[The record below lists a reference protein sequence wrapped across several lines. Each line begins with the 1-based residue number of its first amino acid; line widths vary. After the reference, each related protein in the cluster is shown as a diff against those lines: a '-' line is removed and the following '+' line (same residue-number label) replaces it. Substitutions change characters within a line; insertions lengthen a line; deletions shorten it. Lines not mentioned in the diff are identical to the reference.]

1 MWKVEVVCQLIPD
14 SGTGLLLYPSG
25 PLSTR
30 RVIFLD
36 PFRMVASFI
45 ENKKVFQRGTRLM
58 CGEIGASALQR
69 STRNNPFCLTS
80 EYRQKKAEVTCELKA
95 MDLLTDTE
103 RRLTVERLL
112 KYQGTAKID
121 LNQISLQ
128 PLISRE
134 IDQKNVERLRDIFAK
149 DGCQRL
155 DIRNHVT
162 AVISRQHLE
171 RACRAAGLTPEEL
184 KTCQPQYPRLLFRR
198 HQVQCLHGQ
207 HKLKA
212 AEEPYLPQTGG
223 GRWTYIW
230 MT

>member
-1 MWKVEVVCQLIPD
+1 MAGRFLDGITIRVNQSTSLIILTINEDGTTRRTQHRIVLQPFYGGLTCVSEAFSPSIGRGCRNGGTNNVGSSSQMWKVEVVCQLISD

-30 RVIFLD
+30 REIFLD
-36 PFRMVASFI
+36 PFRMVASFM

-69 STRNNPFCLTS
+69 STRNNPVRFCLTS

-134 IDQKNVERLRDIFAK
+134 ID
-149 DGCQRL
+149 
-155 DIRNHVT
+155 
-162 AVISRQHLE
+162 
-171 RACRAAGLTPEEL
+171 
-184 KTCQPQYPRLLFRR
+184 
-198 HQVQCLHGQ
+198 
-207 HKLKA
+207 
-212 AEEPYLPQTGG
+212 
-223 GRWTYIW
+223 
-230 MT
+230 